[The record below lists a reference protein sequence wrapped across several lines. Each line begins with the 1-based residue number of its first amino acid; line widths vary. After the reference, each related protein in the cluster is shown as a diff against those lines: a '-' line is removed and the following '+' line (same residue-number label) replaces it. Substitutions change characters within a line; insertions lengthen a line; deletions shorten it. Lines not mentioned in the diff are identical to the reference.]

1 MSPVCKGSFCNDG
14 RGHGSVE
21 MKAAGESDPDPRPPS
36 RHAGPQTRR
45 STLPPLCVPKNEE
58 PKWMLFKI
66 LVGLH
71 LQHELG
77 TIHIFFRSPSQTPA
91 WEVLEKVW
99 VHSRGSINLISLIN
113 FACIL
118 QKFI

>member
-1 MSPVCKGSFCNDG
+1 MMGEDTEVW
-14 RGHGSVE
+14 RV
-21 MKAAGESDPDPRPPS
+21 KAAGESDPDPRPPS
-36 RHAGPQTRR
+36 RHARPQTRR
-45 STLPPLCVPKNEE
+45 STLPSLCVPKNEE